1 MFPKNNILVTNDENA
16 KSGISGTAIVM
27 GKTADPEASKIYT
40 PPVANAAL
48 TNAATKPPK
57 VTIITDKSIN
67 LFYYFYLPKMEKDL
81 NLNYYVKSF
90 RK

>member
-1 MFPKNNILVTNDENA
+1 MYFQKNNILVTNDENA

-48 TNAATKPPK
+48 TNAATKQINQSIYF
-57 VTIITDKSIN
+57 TISTC
-67 LFYYFYLPKMEKDL
+67 
-81 NLNYYVKSF
+81 
-90 RK
+90 RKWRNI